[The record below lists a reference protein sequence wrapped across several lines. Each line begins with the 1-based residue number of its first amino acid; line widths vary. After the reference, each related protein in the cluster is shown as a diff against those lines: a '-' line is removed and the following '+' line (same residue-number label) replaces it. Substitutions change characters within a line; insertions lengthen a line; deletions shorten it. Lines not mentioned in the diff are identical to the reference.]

1 METKMKRAKYV
12 TGALAAAALV
22 GLVSASPAD
31 AGYRRRGPSGAAV
44 AAGVIGGLAVGAI
57 IAGSRPAY
65 AAGPTYVADPYYSPY
80 AYPAYQP
87 YCYRT
92 WQPVYD
98 AWGRH
103 VGDRRV
109 RVCE

>member
-1 METKMKRAKYV
+1 METKMKSAKLV
-12 TGALAAAALV
+12 TGALAAAALA
-22 GLVSASPAD
+22 GLLSASPAE
-31 AGYRRRGPSGAAV
+31 AQYRRRGPSGAAV
-44 AAGVIGGLAVGAI
+44 AAGVVGGLALGAM

-65 AAGPTYVADPYYSPY
+65 ASGPVYVADPYYAPPPY
-80 AYPAYQP
+80 P

>member
-1 METKMKRAKYV
+1 MKSAKLV
-12 TGALAAAALV
+12 TGVLATAALV
-22 GLVSASPAD
+22 GLLSASPAE
-31 AGYRRRGPSGAAV
+31 AQYRRRGPSGGAI
-44 AAGVIGGLAVGAI
+44 AAGVLGGLAVGAL

-65 AAGPTYVADPYYSPY
+65 ASGPVYVADPYYSPY